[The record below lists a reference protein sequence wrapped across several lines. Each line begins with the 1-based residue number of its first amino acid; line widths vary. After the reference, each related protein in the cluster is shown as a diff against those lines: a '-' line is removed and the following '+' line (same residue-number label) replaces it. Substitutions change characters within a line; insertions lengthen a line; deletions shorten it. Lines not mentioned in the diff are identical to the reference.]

1 MTDRFAAFDR
11 AIARTTQPFTS
22 LADKTLTGLDAIQ
35 QRNQS
40 RLAQIEKEKAAY
52 SAQIQQGLGDG

>member
-1 MTDRFAAFDR
+1 MTDMFQVFDK
-11 AIARTTQPFTS
+11 AITQTTEPFTN
-22 LADKTLTGLDAIQ
+22 LADQTFTGLDAIQ
-35 QRNQS
+35 QRNQA